1 MDANLFNQKIE
12 TTHKKVA
19 LLCQRTEVVSLEQK
33 SELLDQSLA
42 ELRTT
47 LEELH
52 VAEEEILVQN
62 QELAIAQAQIEI
74 ERQRYLDLFDFA
86 PDGYIVTD
94 TMGKIREANRAAA
107 KLLNVPQQFLVGKP
121 LVNYIPYEQR
131 QAFRTQ
137 LDKLYQKQFQEW
149 ELTICPREKI
159 AFDAAVTVST
169 IDDTSGN
176 PTGWRWLIRDITAR
190 KQAEAKIRAMQLQNL
205 QLEEAA
211 KLRAHFLAI
220 MSHELRSP
228 LNAIVG
234 FSQVLLRQ
242 THNSLAQTQANMVSR
257 ILTSGRHLLTLIED
271 ILDFSKVEAG
281 KLKLELELLNLADLV
296 VATTEEMRCLAEQKN
311 LTLQVSLELENS
323 IIVNDSVRLRQILL
337 NLLSNAIKFTEVGRV
352 EVKAWELDSDRI
364 AIAVEDTGIG
374 IDPEEFQD
382 IFQPFRQGNQ
392 TLTRQHEGTGLGLA
406 IAESLVQLMQGKI
419 SVESQ
424 LGEGSTFCVEL
435 PRTVSGE
442 QELKFK

>member
-1 MDANLFNQKIE
+1 
-12 TTHKKVA
+12 
-19 LLCQRTEVVSLEQK
+19 
-33 SELLDQSLA
+33 LLDQSLE
-42 ELRTT
+42 ELRST

-62 QELAIAQAQIEI
+62 QELAIARYQIEI
-74 ERQRYLDLFDFA
+74 ERQRYLDLFEFA

-94 TMGKIREANRAAA
+94 AAGKISEANRAAA
-107 KLLNVPQQFLVGKP
+107 RLLSVPQHFLIGKP

-137 LDKLYQKQFQEW
+137 LHKLHQMQLQEW
-149 ELTICPREKI
+149 ELTICPRENI
-159 AFDAAVTVST
+159 ALDAAVTVST
-169 IDDTSGN
+169 IYDASGN

-190 KQAEAKIRAMQLQNL
+190 KQAEAKIRAVQLQNL
-205 QLEEAA
+205 QLQEAA

-234 FSQVLLRQ
+234 FSQLLLRQ
-242 THNSLAQTQANMVSR
+242 THTSLAQTQENMVSR
-257 ILTSGRHLLTLIED
+257 ILNSGKHLLMLIEE

-281 KLKLELELLNLADLV
+281 KLKLQLERLNLVDLV
-296 VATTEEMRCLAEQKN
+296 VATSEEMRCLAEQKK
-311 LTLQVSLELENS
+311 LKLQVSLNLENS
-323 IIVNDSVRLRQILL
+323 IIINDSVRLRQILL

-352 EVKAWELDSDRI
+352 AVRVWELDSDKI

-374 IDPEEFQD
+374 IDPEDLQY
-382 IFQPFRQGNQ
+382 IFQPFCQGDR
-392 TLTRQHEGTGLGLA
+392 TLTRQHGGTGLGLA
-406 IAESLVQLMQGKI
+406 ITDSLVQMMQGKI
-419 SVESQ
+419 SVESTP
-424 LGEGSTFCVEL
+424 GEGSKFCLEL

-442 QELKFK
+442 L